1 MYHTLIIDTIHE
13 MKQISNQ
20 ANNANYLSV
29 ISWYLLF
36 GIVHEC
42 FHFTVAFLL
51 GVIHDGV
58 SASASASASATP
70 TSHRYLATIVWDIL
84 FYRQL
89 TIPNTDSVWRI
100 FLIRHMGWALSLILA
115 TILHIQFHYRW
126 GRSRRCSSCD
136 SDANC
141 GMEKNE
147 ASGRLGMP
155 MQMQWCLCAAYLTAL
170 EAIATDLCGFDQLSL
185 SFFPR
190 IPSIG
195 MGKGNGISQYGSDEA
210 TFYCGNFG
218 VILLGGAWFGNR
230 CKAALDM
237 LEKMIEVTMMRGA
250 QSGEI
255 IVIISCHN
263 CI

>member
-1 MYHTLIIDTIHE
+1 MD
-13 MKQISNQ
+13 
-20 ANNANYLSV
+20 
-29 ISWYLLF
+29 
-36 GIVHEC
+36 
-42 FHFTVAFLL
+42 
-51 GVIHDGV
+51 
-58 SASASASASATP
+58 
-70 TSHRYLATIVWDIL
+70 
-84 FYRQL
+84 
-89 TIPNTDSVWRI
+89 
-100 FLIRHMGWALSLILA
+100 
-115 TILHIQFHYRW
+115 
-126 GRSRRCSSCD
+126 
-136 SDANC
+136 
-141 GMEKNE
+141 KNE
-147 ASGRLGMP
+147 TSGRLGMP

-250 QSGEI
+250 QSGG
-255 IVIISCHN
+255 IVTFKNNKRGRKGDDDDDDSDQKLQMKSIRSRVVKSKRGDL
-263 CI
+263 